1 MQREITQLPVSGKA
15 EIEKLIIIKF
25 GCITW
30 LTASFIMKSYQSKEE
45 IYIVQI

>member
-15 EIEKLIIIKF
+15 EIEKLIIIF

-30 LTASFIMKSYQSKEE
+30 LTAFFIMKSYQGKEE
-45 IYIVQI
+45 TYLVQI